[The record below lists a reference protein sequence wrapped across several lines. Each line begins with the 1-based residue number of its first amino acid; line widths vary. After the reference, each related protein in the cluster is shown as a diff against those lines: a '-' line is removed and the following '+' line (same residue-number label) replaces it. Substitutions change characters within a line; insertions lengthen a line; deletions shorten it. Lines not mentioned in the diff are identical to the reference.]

1 MKGACVLSLFS
12 VVWCAALAP
21 AASEEPR
28 RPNIIYI
35 MADDLGFAD
44 LGCYGQKAIRT
55 PNIDRL
61 AAGGRRFTQCYAGS
75 TVCAPSRSA
84 LMTGLHTGHTR
95 VRNNFGIVGG
105 VGPQRRVPLR
115 DEDLTVAEVLK
126 KAGYATGIT
135 GKWGLGEPGS
145 SGLPNKQ
152 GFDEWFGYLNQR
164 RAHSY
169 YPDYIWKNQQK
180 YLLEGNLDGK
190 RGQYTHDL
198 FTEFALEFIER
209 HRAGPFF
216 LYLAYTIPH
225 GKHEVPSDAPY
236 SQKDWPEKLKN
247 YAAMVT
253 RLDRDVGR
261 IMALL
266 KKLDVD
272 RETIVFFTSDNGA
285 AFVDPAF
292 NSTGNLRGQKGTLY
306 EGGIRVPMIARWPG
320 QIEPGSTSRQV
331 WAFWDFL
338 PTAAEL
344 AGTRPPE
351 NIDGISM
358 LPALLGKKQEGHEFL
373 YWEISS
379 GGYQQAVRHGRWKAV
394 RNRWTQPLE
403 LYDLSADPGE
413 KQNVAQQHPRV
424 VARIEAYLETA
435 RTESENWPNPKKK

>member
-1 MKGACVLSLFS
+1 MKGTCVLSLFS

-28 RPNIIYI
+28 RPNVIYI

-44 LGCYGQKAIRT
+44 LGCYGQKEIRT
-55 PNIDRL
+55 PHIDRL
-61 AAGGRRFTQCYAGS
+61 AAEGRRFLQCYAGS
-75 TVCAPSRSA
+75 TVCAPSRST

-115 DEDLTVAEVLK
+115 DDDLTVAEVLK
-126 KAGYATGIT
+126 KAGYATAIT

-216 LYLAYTIPH
+216 LYMAYTIPH
-225 GKHEVPSDAPY
+225 AKHEVPSDAPY
-236 SQKDWPEKLKN
+236 SQKGWPEKLKN

-266 KKLDVD
+266 RKLDVD
-272 RETIVFFTSDNGA
+272 RQTIVFFTSDNGA
-285 AFVDPAF
+285 AFVDPTF
-292 NSTGNLRGQKGTLY
+292 KSTGNLRGRKGNLY
-306 EGGIRVPMIARWPG
+306 EGGIRVPMIARWPR

-351 NIDGISM
+351 DIDGISM

-403 LYDLSADPGE
+403 LYDLTKDPGE
-413 KQNVAQQHPRV
+413 KQNVAEEHPRV
-424 VARIEAYLETA
+424 VARIEAYLKTA
-435 RTESENWPNPKKK
+435 RSESENWPTPGKK